1 MSRMVTASPLTSE
14 QRRAR
19 GRQARRIVGRAQQQQ
34 WHRPEGT
41 TGWQRLRAQE
51 GLRAADLLEL
61 RYERMSASPW
71 TYLRGAAAV
80 MAADLASVP
89 HSGLLVQMCG
99 DAHVLN
105 FGLWATPERHL
116 AFALRDFDET
126 LPGPFEWDVK
136 RLATSLVVVAR
147 ENRLPD
153 EVGVDAVRTC
163 VRAYQDRMHRYA
175 GTDQLSI
182 WYDAIHV
189 EELITH
195 FPEGSQDAA
204 RRHIEKRA
212 RRRGHQGAFDRLVED
227 VDGRLRIRENPPA
240 LTHVDDPRRFAIV
253 HDVFGRYRETL
264 RPDRRVLLDRFTY
277 TDVVRQVVGVGS
289 VGMLV
294 HLVLLT
300 GPRQEPLFL
309 QVKQA
314 GHSVYEEHLGPSEYA
329 NHAARVVNGQQLI
342 QSASDMFAGW
352 TSLGGRD
359 FYVRQFRDMKVI
371 PDTQVIRNVLAEF
384 GRACGEALAK
394 AHARSGDP
402 EAIDAYL
409 GRNDTFARA
418 MERFARTY
426 ADQNEAD
433 HADLVARARPARS
446 AQASP
451 RPTRRRVEGP

>member
-1 MSRMVTASPLTSE
+1 MPEMVTASPMTSE

-19 GRQARRIVGRAQQQQ
+19 GRAARGVVGRGRQER
-34 WHRPEGT
+34 WHRPEGVSAR
-41 TGWQRLRAQE
+41 QRLRAQE
-51 GLRAADLLEL
+51 GIRAPDLLQL
-61 RYERMSASPW
+61 RYERMAGSPW

-80 MAADLASVP
+80 MAGDLASVP
-89 HSGLLVQMCG
+89 HSDLLVQMCG

-136 RLATSLVVVAR
+136 RLVTSLVVVAR
-147 ENRLPD
+147 ENGLSD
-153 EVGVDAVRTC
+153 VVGVEAVRAS

-175 GTDQLSI
+175 RTDQLGI

-189 EELITH
+189 EELLTH
-195 FPEGSQDAA
+195 FPEGSRDAA
-204 RRHIEKRA
+204 RRHIDRKA
-212 RRRGHQGAFDRLVED
+212 HRRGHQGTFDRLVED

-240 LTHVDDPRRFAIV
+240 LTHVDDPRRFAVV

-289 VGMLV
+289 VGLLV

-314 GHSVYEEHLGPSEYA
+314 GPSVYEEYLGASEYA

-352 TSLGGRD
+352 TSFGGRD

-371 PDTQVIRNVLAEF
+371 PDTQVIKNVLTDF

-409 GRNDTFARA
+409 GRNDTFGGA
-418 MERFARTY
+418 MARFARTY
-426 ADQNEAD
+426 ADRNEAD
-433 HADLVARARPARS
+433 HADLVARGLSGTA
-446 AQASP
+446 
-451 RPTRRRVEGP
+451 

>member
-1 MSRMVTASPLTSE
+1 MVTAPPSTSA

-19 GRQARRIVGRAQQQQ
+19 GRAARGVVPRSQQGRWERRDGVTARR
-34 WHRPEGT
+34 
-41 TGWQRLRAQE
+41 LLSAQE
-51 GLRAADLLEL
+51 DIRAADLLEL
-61 RYERMSASPW
+61 RYERMAASPW

-89 HSGLLVQMCG
+89 HSGLTVQMCG

-136 RLATSLVVVAR
+136 RLATSLVVVAG
-147 ENRLPD
+147 ENGMADR
-153 EVGVDAVRTC
+153 VGVDAVRTC

-175 GTDQLSI
+175 GTDLLSI

-189 EELITH
+189 EELISH
-195 FPEGSQDAA
+195 LPEDTRDGA
-204 RRHIEKRA
+204 RRMIAKKA
-212 RRRGHQGAFDRLVED
+212 RKRGHEGAFDRLVEK

-240 LTHVDDPRRFAIV
+240 LTHLDDPRRFAV
-253 HDVFGRYRETL
+253 AYDVLGRYLETL
-264 RPDRRVLLDRFTY
+264 RPDRRVLLDRFTCA
-277 TDVVRQVVGVGS
+277 DVVRQVVGVGS
-289 VGMLV
+289 VGLLV
-294 HLVLLT
+294 HLVLLV

-314 GHSVYEEHLGPSEYA
+314 GPSVYEQHLGASRYD

-342 QSASDMFAGW
+342 QSATDMFAGW
-352 TSLGGRD
+352 TSHEGRD

-371 PDTQVIRNVLAEF
+371 PDTHVIKPVLADF
-384 GRACGEALAK
+384 ARACGEALAK

-409 GRNDTFARA
+409 GRNDTFATA
-418 MERFARTY
+418 MAQFARTY
-426 ADQNEAD
+426 ADRNEAD
-433 HADLVARARPARS
+433 HADLVAH
-446 AQASP
+446 
-451 RPTRRRVEGP
+451 RPTG